1 MSDPSSN
8 PPSSDTAVTDATSA
22 PSSAAAATPL
32 ATDGDSSAAAAS
44 NTSDPV
50 QVTLPDEDEAEQAW
64 HKATLIAEEDI
75 RERVTIPA
83 EFATK
88 HIWSP
93 FVHATESSPS
103 TAGAHPVSHVIIP
116 PALLADAH
124 AALSTALSSATQL
137 ASVPPKPTPAPAPA
151 PVDSSSSA
159 APVDPP
165 SPPSDPEPLN
175 EPIVTL
181 FCPFDHAS
189 DVIDTIVSGVGL
201 SQRADVLVL
210 DALMFAQ
217 GEAGPLGAGE

>member
-8 PPSSDTAVTDATSA
+8 PPSSDAAVTDATSA
-22 PSSAAAATPL
+22 PSTATPL
-32 ATDGDSSAAAAS
+32 ATDADSSAAAAS

-50 QVTLPDEDEAEQAW
+50 QVALPDEDEVEQAW

-75 RERVTIPA
+75 RERVTIPT

-93 FVHATESSPS
+93 FVPATESSPS
-103 TAGAHPVSHVIIP
+103 TAGAHPVSHVNIP

-137 ASVPPKPTPAPAPA
+137 ASVPPKPAPAPT
-151 PVDSSSSA
+151 PSDSSSSTTT
-159 APVDPP
+159 VDPP
-165 SPPSDPEPLN
+165 TPPSDPEPLN
-175 EPIVTL
+175 EPIITL

-189 DVIDTIVSGVGL
+189 SVIDTIVSGVGL

-217 GEAGPLGAGE
+217 GEAGPLGTGE